1 MKLVGILLG
10 LFLVNK
16 AVAYDYWLEPDRAM
30 LAPKETAVIR
40 LMFGETFAAGVE
52 KPLQLGRTTEFRVYG
67 DSRQFGNLL
76 IHPSL
81 KGNPAAMKRLDFP
94 GTMMVTMER
103 SPSEIVFGRTKFI
116 EYAGME
122 GHPITADELPI
133 TERRVTETYT
143 RFLKTLIQ
151 VGNKT
156 TKVPQKVVD
165 HTYEIVPKNNPFD
178 FDVKGLR
185 VRVMFQGKP
194 EAGAK
199 VTAIQRLNGN
209 LTTVSGVT
217 SEDGKCTLPIR
228 HEGLWLIRTVKITQ
242 DEDSPANFHS
252 YWAELTFGYTN

>member
-10 LFLVNK
+10 VILVNK
-16 AVAYDYWLEPDRAM
+16 ALAYDYWLEPDRFL
-30 LAPKETAVIR
+30 LAPKKTAVIR
-40 LMFGETFAAGVE
+40 LMFGETFATGLE

-81 KGNPAAMKRLDFP
+81 KGNPAAMKRFDFP

-122 GHPITADELPI
+122 GHPITAEELPI

-151 VGNKT
+151 VGDKT
-156 TKVPQKVVD
+156 TKVPQKVVA
-165 HTYEIVPKNNPFD
+165 HTYEIVPKNNPYD
-178 FDVKGLR
+178 PDVKNLR
-185 VRVMFQGKP
+185 VRVMFEGKP
-194 EAGAK
+194 QSGAK

-209 LTTVSGVT
+209 LTTVSDMT
-217 SEDGKCTLPIR
+217 NADGKCTLPIQN
-228 HEGLWLIRTVKITQ
+228 HGLWLIRTVKITQ
-242 DEDSPANFHS
+242 DEDSPASFHS